1 MTSSRVRGLRE
12 GALLAFAI
20 LLGPALALAAAAPAG
35 HDVGFEP
42 ASTTASRQGIADS
55 PPLDGSDAT
64 AGTVAGRVSVSAVTV
79 RLELSQVVVRA
90 GRSTQVRAIVTNESA
105 TSVADVRVTIRSVP
119 SGITFRPAEPR
130 TIRRILPAR
139 SETVTWSACGQAV
152 GAYSLV
158 VTADVAGVLV
168 TSPPQL
174 LSVTAGKA
182 C

>member
-1 MTSSRVRGLRE
+1 MTSSRVRGIRE
-12 GALLAFAI
+12 GAVLALAI
-20 LLGPALALAAAAPAG
+20 LLGPALALAAAAPG
-35 HDVGFEP
+35 DQDVRHAAAP
-42 ASTTASRQGIADS
+42 TSVYRQGGGAVQAE
-55 PPLDGSDAT
+55 GSEST
-64 AGTVAGRVSVSAVTV
+64 VGSVAGRVSVSALTV

-90 GRSTQVRAIVTNESA
+90 GRSVQVRAIVANESA

-130 TIRRILPAR
+130 TVRRILPAR

-152 GAYSLV
+152 GTYSLV

-168 TSPPQL
+168 TSPPQPL
-174 LSVTAGKA
+174 TITAGKA